1 MVRRCSAPQWRPAGA
16 GAVKI
21 AIVSPES
28 PPDLGGIETY
38 AWEYTRELA
47 KRGHDVTLYTR
58 PHVRDRISLEGVE
71 LRPVLR
77 QHLTLDRRAFDGCE
91 ADVWHA
97 MNAAYAWLALDGRK
111 TVVSVHGNDFLRPY
125 IPFAAHDWST
135 LPLLWRMNTWRPAW
149 LRARHLRRSAS
160 LAGDA
165 LPRCHHLMANS
176 RYTEAALLQKY
187 PGCRGKT
194 SVAWVGVGAD
204 FFSVPRRPASDGLT
218 RLLTVCRLSEPRK
231 NVDAVLQ
238 ALARLA
244 PHFQFR
250 YTIVGEGLDRLRL
263 QALSNRLGLAAR
275 VRFTGALPREQLLE
289 HYADADLMV
298 LAASILPG
306 SHEGFGIVYLEAAA
320 AGVPSLAAR
329 LAGAAEAVEDGVSG
343 FFVDNPEQEALGEA
357 LGAYFRGEQRFDA
370 EACRAFARRHTWD
383 KVVDHVLQY
392 Y

>member
-1 MVRRCSAPQWRPAGA
+1 M
-16 GAVKI
+16 KI
-21 AIVSPES
+21 AIVSPEF
-28 PPDLGGIETY
+28 PPDLGGVETY

-47 KRGHDVTLYTR
+47 KRGHDVTLFTR
-58 PHVRDRISLEGVE
+58 PQVQGKISLESVE
-71 LRPVLR
+71 LKPLLR
-77 QHLTLDRRAFDGCE
+77 QHLTLDRQAFEGCR

-135 LPLLWRMNTWRPAW
+135 LPLLWRMNAWRPAW
-149 LRARHLRRSAS
+149 LRARHLRRSAA
-160 LAGDA
+160 LTAAA

-176 RYTEAALLQKY
+176 RYTEAVLLQKY
-187 PGCRGKT
+187 PACTGKT
-194 SVAWVGVGAD
+194 SVAWVGVATD
-204 FFSVPRRPASDGLT
+204 FFSVFRRPASDGVT

-238 ALARLA
+238 ALAQLA

-250 YTIVGEGLDRLRL
+250 YVIVGEGPDRPRL
-263 QALSNRLGLAAR
+263 QALSDRLGLAAR
-275 VRFTGALPREQLLE
+275 VRFTGAVTRGALADY
-289 HYADADLMV
+289 YAEADLMV

-343 FFVDNPEQEALGEA
+343 FFVDNPGQEALGQA

-383 KVVDHVLQY
+383 KVVDHALQY